1 MCHSFAT
8 ITVSFTWC
16 VLTTS
21 MTVMAFRIRKT
32 TKILNA
38 QMLDQMNNTQTTHR
52 QRHVVRQ
59 VIKARTKSVKRMSYV
74 TKVIVCVAVFL
85 FFYTCYKYFFYSGDC
100 CPLNYMS
107 SELNSLLNLIG
118 LGTDFIFWLIPVI
131 IFFWPTKHYYHDEVQ
146 YRHAKRSWSTLES
159 SRHSSLISNAIN

>member
-1 MCHSFAT
+1 
-8 ITVSFTWC
+8 
-16 VLTTS
+16 
-21 MTVMAFRIRKT
+21 
-32 TKILNA
+32 
-38 QMLDQMNNTQTTHR
+38 
-52 QRHVVRQ
+52 
-59 VIKARTKSVKRMSYV
+59 MSYV

-118 LGTDFIFWLIPVI
+118 LGTDFIFWLVPVI

-159 SRHSSLISNAIN
+159 SRHSSVGSNAINQDNNSDTESNSSSNSSSSSYGSQNGDGSDGAKSGGEDWTESFLDANQASA